1 MVRASGAPHTASDG
15 LALFDA
21 ARGSS
26 RLQLIAAKGHE
37 VGDLGFSSLAAVEL
51 RNRLSEVIGM
61 RLPATV
67 MFRYPTPVTLAE
79 HLSGRFAEAA
89 DRPAAILPVT

>member
-1 MVRASGAPHTASDG
+1 VSDG
-15 LALFDA
+15 LAVFDA

-26 RLQLIAAKGHE
+26 RPQLIAAKGHE
-37 VGDLGFSSLAAVEL
+37 AVGDLGFSSLTAVEL